1 MHRAAITLPELLIV
15 LAIIGT
21 LLALAV
27 PPIAASA
34 DRAAV
39 HAAAQDIETAFAGA
53 RDEALARRSPVWV
66 VFDTAG
72 GVIRVRPERGGT
84 RTRALGSL
92 YGVVLRSTRDSMS
105 YSGWGVGAGAANLTV
120 VVGRGRARD
129 TLVVSR
135 LGRVR
140 R

>member
-1 MHRAAITLPELLIV
+1 MRRAAMTLPELLIV
-15 LAIIGT
+15 LAIVGT

-39 HAAAQDIETAFAGA
+39 HAATQDIETAFASA

-66 VFDTAG
+66 VFDSALG
-72 GVIRVRPERGGT
+72 EVRVRPERAGT
-84 RTRALGSL
+84 RTRGVGSL
-92 YGVVLRSTRDSMS
+92 YGVEVRSTRDSMS
-105 YSGWGVGAGAANLTV
+105 YDARGLGWGAANLTV